1 MSAIG
6 NISGRVLKSDALAR
20 GRLRAALIPD
30 CLVEAQRVANIVIA
44 GWHGRR
50 KRGTGDNFWQF
61 RQFTQGE
68 NYATIDW
75 RKSARDDHLY
85 VRDKEWETAH
95 TVWLWADMSPSM
107 WFRSEMTHLTKES
120 RGLVIL
126 FAMAEILSRSGE
138 RIGIPGLMDP
148 ILARD
153 GAERMAQVLI
163 AADDDHPQLKAPDLS
178 QINRLS
184 DVILISDFL
193 DDGEKIIE
201 TCASNS
207 RLGIRGHLVEVC
219 DPAEEVFPY
228 TGRTEFIEPERRTKF
243 LAGRAASLADDY
255 VKAYQQ
261 RRLALSEQVRRFG
274 WSFTTHRTDRL
285 ASDALAALYGFLTG
299 AVTAP
304 PNMKTK
310 SQQGDAGS

>member
-6 NISGRVLKSDALAR
+6 NLSGPVLKSDTLAR

-44 GWHGRR
+44 GWHGRK

-68 NYATIDW
+68 SYATIDW

-107 WFRSEMTHLTKES
+107 WFQSEMTHLTKES

-148 ILARD
+148 ILARN

-163 AADDDHPQLKAPDLS
+163 AADNEDPHLKGPDLS
-178 QINRLS
+178 EINRLS
-184 DVILISDFL
+184 DVILISDFI
-193 DDGEKIIE
+193 DDGERIIE
-201 TCASNS
+201 TCASS
-207 RLGIRGHLVEVC
+207 SKLGIKGHLVEVC
-219 DPAEEVFPY
+219 DPAEEIFPY
-228 TGRTEFIEPERRTKF
+228 TGRIEFIEPERQTKY
-243 LAGRAASLADDY
+243 LAGKAASLAEEY
-255 VKAYQQ
+255 TKAYLL
-261 RRLALSEQVRRFG
+261 RRLALSEQIRRFG
-274 WSFTTHRTDRL
+274 WSFTTNRTDRL
-285 ASDALAALYGFLTG
+285 ASDALGALYGFLTG
-299 AVTAP
+299 AVTTQP
-304 PNMKTK
+304 KITN
-310 SQQGDAGS
+310 DATMGGSAS